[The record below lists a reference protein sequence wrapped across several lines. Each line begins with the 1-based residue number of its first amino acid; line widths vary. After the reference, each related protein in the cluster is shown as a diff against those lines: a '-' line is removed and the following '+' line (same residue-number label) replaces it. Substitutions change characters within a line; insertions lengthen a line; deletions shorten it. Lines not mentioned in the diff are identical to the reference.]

1 MIRSMLSP
9 CFGAAG
15 WSCTGAAS
23 PGGSLGAAGVEVGST
38 GCFGDTT
45 RGGGTGLKSPDKA
58 APLLLKPITNDGIGT
73 NAFRAGV
80 SSLRPLCNDPA
91 EQDTRDVHVF
101 DLAYWAMSEAYADFF
116 SSCGALTS
124 VTSVDFIL

>member
-1 MIRSMLSP
+1 MP
-9 CFGAAG
+9 
-15 WSCTGAAS
+15 
-23 PGGSLGAAGVEVGST
+23 
-38 GCFGDTT
+38 
-45 RGGGTGLKSPDKA
+45 PDNT

-80 SSLRPLCNDPA
+80 SSLRPRCSDPA

-124 VTSVDFIL
+124 VTSVDFML